1 MTTRAFVLLS
11 GGIDSSTC
19 LFLAGREYAFVT
31 GISVFYGQRH
41 VRELDAAKVVCQLQ
55 SAEHHVLDLSAVIPK
70 TMLTDT
76 SREIPS
82 LSYEEIEGVSPT
94 YVPFRNGLL
103 LSAAASWIMGERSRS
118 SVELDLHE
126 ACAEWALYFGAHAED
141 ARAWAYPDCTPEFI
155 GAMANA
161 IYTGTYRQLRLHT
174 PLEWLCKADII
185 RLGDRLG
192 VPWEHTWSCYAG
204 GELHCGT
211 CPTCRARRQG
221 FIQAGVH
228 DPTVYATT
236 PKEA

>member
-82 LSYEEIEGVSPT
+82 LSYEEIEGCVADLCA
-94 YVPFRNGLL
+94 VPQWPVVVGG
-103 LSAAASWIMGERSRS
+103 SQ
-118 SVELDLHE
+118 LDH
-126 ACAEWALYFGAHAED
+126 G
-141 ARAWAYPDCTPEFI
+141 
-155 GAMANA
+155 
-161 IYTGTYRQLRLHT
+161 
-174 PLEWLCKADII
+174 
-185 RLGDRLG
+185 
-192 VPWEHTWSCYAG
+192 
-204 GELHCGT
+204 
-211 CPTCRARRQG
+211 
-221 FIQAGVH
+221 
-228 DPTVYATT
+228 
-236 PKEA
+236 